1 MINIYNV
8 VNLFNDL
15 VYQKYPE
22 PTRDEPSPKD
32 HELAD
37 QLFDQLLNS
46 AELLVDSVVT
56 LDFDEYADNNEEYT
70 VENRAENL
78 TIMDGTKYSY
88 DTMRAVVD
96 YSKTHTFSSLR
107 SRYKSIKY
115 KQQLYRIKQYVKVQG
130 TKAQKLQRL
139 DEFVFPQFTRARESY
154 LPVHDSDLRRLAIQK
169 ARCLNLNDFTASH
182 HWLLDF
188 KQRHHISSRKV
199 TKLIAKNYCEDRNKI
214 LNSADTFLKKVNK
227 IIPKYPVDHVLNSDQ
242 SSFKKVRESI
252 IRRYFV
258 LISCNSALVLQRRL
272 IFSYHS
278 T

>member
-22 PTRDEPSPKD
+22 STHDEPSPKE

-37 QLFDQLLNS
+37 QLFLLFNQLLNS
-46 AELLVDSVVT
+46 AELLVDNVVT
-56 LDFDEYADNNEEYT
+56 LDFVEYDDNDEEYT
-70 VENRAENL
+70 AENRAESL
-78 TIMDGTKYSY
+78 TVIDGIKYSY
-88 DTMRAVVD
+88 DTMRDVVD

-107 SRYKSIKY
+107 NRYKNIKY
-115 KQQLYRIKQYVKVQG
+115 KQQLHRIKQYVKVQG

-139 DEFVFPQFTRARESY
+139 DEFVFAQFTRARESY

-199 TKLIAKNYCEDRNKI
+199 TKLITKNHCEDRNKI

-227 IIPKYPVDHVLNSDQ
+227 TIPKYPVDHVLNSDQ
-242 SSFKKVRESI
+242 SSFK
-252 IRRYFV
+252 
-258 LISCNSALVLQRRL
+258 
-272 IFSYHS
+272 
-278 T
+278 